1 MVSNHTPRVYAT
13 VTAHVNRDLSPRL
26 CIRML
31 KGPAAAQR
39 GPALIAHNNKNQFAA
54 ACRQL
59 TQWPPHT
66 GWRQAREWKTEK
78 ARNAPKGKKSMTVS
92 GNRRQMDPF
101 IGCCLSLLCQFL
113 FLKSYLCEFLFIR
126 KHVFVYTRCRA
137 QGVDDLKI
145 NLHSS
150 G

>member
-26 CIRML
+26 CHGSCLGML
-31 KGPAAAQR
+31 KGPAARSAPPGTDRPQQQHEPRSLLPHAASWHSGLLIPDDGEQGIQR
-39 GPALIAHNNKNQFAA
+39 L
-54 ACRQL
+54 R
-59 TQWPPHT
+59 
-66 GWRQAREWKTEK
+66 K

-113 FLKSYLCEFLFIR
+113 FFFNHICVSYS
-126 KHVFVYTRCRA
+126 VYEKTRVCLR
-137 QGVDDLKI
+137 QM
-145 NLHSS
+145 S
-150 G
+150 GPR